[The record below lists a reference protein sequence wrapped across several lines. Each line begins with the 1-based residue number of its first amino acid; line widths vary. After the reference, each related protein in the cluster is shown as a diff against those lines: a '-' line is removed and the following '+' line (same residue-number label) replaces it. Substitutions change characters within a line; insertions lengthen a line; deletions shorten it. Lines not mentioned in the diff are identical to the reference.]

1 MIEKLLFATR
11 FEELQFDAL
20 QSLLSLRQAGLNHVV
35 FLSVIERDKVA
46 MRRGSGYHKR
56 TEVRLR
62 EKINIRF
69 IDWAET
75 LFEQGM
81 EVGVYIVVGGWA
93 SQISA
98 AAKKEEA
105 DLIVIGPQK
114 KGLLSQFYSGSELL
128 EMVHVTRTPLLVY
141 KYHSSGS
148 KSAQQPFARPL
159 VAVDFANGDNRSAL
173 SFFKA
178 LGDVVEEATLIH
190 VLHEKRLKGE
200 SAMAVQSARKES
212 RRQLETMCDTLEA
225 AGIAARPRVYVGE
238 TVSEI
243 ERAARENQA
252 SMIVTTASRRSNISA
267 RFGGSVSRTVA
278 EKTAYPTLI
287 MPPEQPQ
294 EDIE

>member
-46 MRRGSGYHKR
+46 MRRGAGYHKR

-93 SQISA
+93 SQISTA
-98 AAKKEEA
+98 ATKEEA
-105 DLIVIGPQK
+105 DLVVIGPQK
-114 KGLLSQFYSGSELL
+114 KGLLTQFYTGSELL
-128 EMVHVTRTPLLVY
+128 EIVHVTQKPLLVY
-141 KYHSSGS
+141 KYHSSES

-159 VAVDFANGDNRSAL
+159 VAVDFESGGSRSVV
-173 SFFKA
+173 SFLKSLKA
-178 LGDVVEEATLIH
+178 VVQGATLIH
-190 VLHEKRLKGE
+190 VVHEKKLKGK
-200 SAMAVQSARKES
+200 SAMAVQGARRDS
-212 RRQLETMCDTLEA
+212 RRQLETMCDELEE
-225 AGIAARPRVYVGE
+225 AGVEARPRVYVGE

-252 SMIVTTASRRSNISA
+252 SMIVTTASLRSNISA

-287 MPPEQPQ
+287 MPPERS
-294 EDIE
+294 